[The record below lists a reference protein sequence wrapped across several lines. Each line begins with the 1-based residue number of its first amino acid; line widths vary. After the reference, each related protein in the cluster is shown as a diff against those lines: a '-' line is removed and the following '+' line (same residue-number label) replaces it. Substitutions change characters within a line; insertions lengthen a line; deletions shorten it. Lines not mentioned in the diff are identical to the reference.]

1 MATPSAILQQTAHT
15 TYILGWSSL
24 SLALHMVSQ
33 TDVSHSALCV
43 IVNQNSIKDFFFFF
57 NDVNANVYIYIYVYF
72 TYQRKRRKKRKEK
85 MWALKTKY
93 CSLQNTK
100 QAIVWHN
107 KTKLQKVQDSC
118 TLMDLPTWKKPF

>member
-43 IVNQNSIKDFFFFF
+43 IVNQKSIKK
-57 NDVNANVYIYIYVYF
+57 N
-72 TYQRKRRKKRKEK
+72 
-85 MWALKTKY
+85 
-93 CSLQNTK
+93 
-100 QAIVWHN
+100 
-107 KTKLQKVQDSC
+107 
-118 TLMDLPTWKKPF
+118 PTSPSPHEFGLE